1 METKHTPIGDCE
13 IHLDD
18 DLYGMYFIPALM
30 TRGDAAE
37 TDEEIEAVRAEESA
51 NQKLLQ
57 AAPETLQAL
66 YDLASKAARVVE
78 RWESGD
84 LAGAVRELDQS
95 RREAR
100 KVIEQATEEK

>member
-1 METKHTPIGDCE
+1 METKHTPEADWE
-13 IHLDD
+13 IHQHID
-18 DLYGMYFIPALM
+18 YGTYFIPALKI
-30 TRGDAAE
+30 RGDAAD
-37 TDEEIEAVRAEESA
+37 TNEELKAVESEEAA

-57 AAPETLQAL
+57 AAPKILRAL
-66 YDLASKAARVVE
+66 YDIASKAARVVE

-100 KVIEQATEEK
+100 EVIATATEESQ